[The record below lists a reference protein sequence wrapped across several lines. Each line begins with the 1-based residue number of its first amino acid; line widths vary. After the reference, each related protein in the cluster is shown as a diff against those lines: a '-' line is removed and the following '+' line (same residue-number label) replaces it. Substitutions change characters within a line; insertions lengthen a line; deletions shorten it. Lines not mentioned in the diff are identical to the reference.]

1 MNESGTDCDDGT
13 IVSAILIEIG
23 ITPDRQGYEYLKD
36 AILTYKKHNG
46 SMREIAEEVAEK
58 NNVPRNKVERI
69 VRFEVNRVQDQG
81 TLAKLNKIIETDYI
95 LPNVTISTKEF
106 ISLISEFINNDFHK
120 ETIKK
125 NLGNL

>member
-46 SMREIAEEVAEK
+46 SMGEIAEEGAEK

-69 VRFEVNRVQDQG
+69 VRFEVNRIQDQG
-81 TLAKLNKIIETDYI
+81 TITKLNKIIETDYI
-95 LPNVTISTKEF
+95 LPNATISTKEF
-106 ISLISEFINNDFHK
+106 ISLISEFISNDFHK
-120 ETIKK
+120 KTLKK

>member
-13 IVSAILIEIG
+13 ILSAILIEIG

-46 SMREIAEEVAEK
+46 SMREIVEEVAEK

-81 TLAKLNKIIETDYI
+81 TITKLNKIIETDYI
-95 LPNVTISTKEF
+95 LPNVTISTKEL

-120 ETIKK
+120 EMLKK

>member
-36 AILTYKKHNG
+36 AILTYKRHNG
-46 SMREIAEEVAEK
+46 LMKEIAEEVAEK

-69 VRFEVNRVQDQG
+69 VRFEVNRIQDQG

-120 ETIKK
+120 ETLKK